1 MHRTFACGTTIA
13 AVLGFSL
20 PANSEMVRINTPTIR
35 VNPSRAATPGISS
48 TAAGPTSALTAN
60 STGQN
65 TGQRGADSLGR
76 VKTTF
81 PWLGKHT
88 APANTA
94 EQTRVG
100 LSFQKITTSN
110 NGSKA
115 AFKDDWAG
123 NSTGASTTG
132 AGKAG
137 ISKGGPTTA
146 RCRGC

>member
-1 MHRTFACGTTIA
+1 MHRTFVCGITIA

-35 VNPSRAATPGISS
+35 VNPPRVATPGISG
-48 TAAGPTSALTAN
+48 TAVGRTSALTTN

-65 TGQRGADSLGR
+65 TAQKGADSLGR
-76 VKTTF
+76 VKTNF

-88 APANTA
+88 APANTHELTQA
-94 EQTRVG
+94 G

-115 AFKDDWAG
+115 ASKDDWAG
-123 NSTGASTTG
+123 NSTGGSTTG

-137 ISKGGPTTA
+137 VSKGGPTTA